1 MTRQAVL
8 RDFVG
13 IPFRDGGRTAEGC
26 DCWGLVRLV
35 HAAAGIDLPSHGE
48 IGAGELSAIAR
59 QIGAAIDTERGS
71 EPGGNTWIPVTGL
84 PRRALDVAVMR
95 SMRAAGRV
103 PVHVGV
109 MIDDRRLLHTE
120 AGVDSH
126 TVALTHASVAGRILG
141 FWRHRLLERPLLE
154 GTP

>member
-1 MTRQAVL
+1 MIRGAVL
-8 RDFVG
+8 PDFVG

-35 HAAAGIDLPSHGE
+35 HAACGIDLPSHGE

-59 QIGAAIDTERGS
+59 RIGAAIGTERGGDS
-71 EPGGNTWIPVTGL
+71 WIPVTGL

-141 FWRHRLLERPLLE
+141 FWRHRLLERTVPE